1 MWTDRMIERRMAED
15 GYDDEAITDFIAER
29 NEQRRAQAKEDAYDE
44 MIRRTKEKER
54 KDAEQAALYK
64 RTSFDP
70 FMKAAL
76 R

>member
-44 MIRRTKEKER
+44 MIRRTKE
-54 KDAEQAALYK
+54 
-64 RTSFDP
+64 
-70 FMKAAL
+70 
-76 R
+76 

>member
-15 GYDDEAITDFIAER
+15 GYDDEAINDFIAER
-29 NEQRRAQAKEDAYDE
+29 NEQRRALAKEDAYDE